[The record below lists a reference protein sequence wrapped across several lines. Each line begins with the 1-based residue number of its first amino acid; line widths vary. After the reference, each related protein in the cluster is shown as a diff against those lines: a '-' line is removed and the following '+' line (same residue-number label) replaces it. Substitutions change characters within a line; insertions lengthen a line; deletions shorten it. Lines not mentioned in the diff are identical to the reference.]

1 MVNLKN
7 EGWILKKLIVVRH
20 CSATGQERDAALT
33 IAGEKQA
40 HFLANFLIQNN
51 LQIESIISSPFTRAI
66 QSIAPFALRTNL
78 PVGEDER
85 LEERI
90 LSNNP
95 MEDWLQKLEYTFTN
109 IDIAFLGGESTKQAM
124 DRVASLIQDILQQ
137 EHQVTLLVTH
147 GNLLTLILKYF
158 DNRIGFLEWKNLSNP
173 DIYEITLDEQTTIHR
188 LWGKTV
194 ENCYTG

>member
-40 HFLANFLIQNN
+40 HFLADFLIQNN

-78 PVGEDER
+78 TVGEDER

-173 DIYEITLDEQTTIHR
+173 DIYEITIDEQTTIHR

-194 ENCYTG
+194 ENCYTR

>member
-7 EGWILKKLIVVRH
+7 EEWILKKLIVVRH

-40 HFLANFLIQNN
+40 HFLADFLIQNN

-158 DNRIGFLEWKNLSNP
+158 DNRISFLEWKNLSNP
-173 DIYEITLDEQTTIHR
+173 DIYEITIDEQTTIHR

-194 ENCYTG
+194 ENCYTR

>member
-40 HFLANFLIQNN
+40 HFLADFLIQNN

-173 DIYEITLDEQTTIHR
+173 DIYEITIDEQTTIHR

-194 ENCYTG
+194 ENCYTR

>member
-1 MVNLKN
+1 M
-7 EGWILKKLIVVRH
+7 KKLIAVRH

-40 HFLANFLIQNN
+40 HFLADFLIQNN

-137 EHQVTLLVTH
+137 KHQVTLLVTH

-158 DNRIGFLEWKNLSNP
+158 DNRIGFLAWKNLSNP
-173 DIYEITLDEQTTIHR
+173 DIYEITIDEQTTIHR

-194 ENCYTG
+194 ENCYTR

>member
-7 EGWILKKLIVVRH
+7 EGWILKKLIAVRH

-40 HFLANFLIQNN
+40 HFLADFLIQNN

-95 MEDWLQKLEYTFTN
+95 MKDWLQKLEYTFTN

-173 DIYEITLDEQTTIHR
+173 DIYEITIDEQTTIHR

-194 ENCYTG
+194 ENCYTR

>member
-1 MVNLKN
+1 M
-7 EGWILKKLIVVRH
+7 KKLIAVRH

-40 HFLANFLIQNN
+40 HFLADFLIQNN

-137 EHQVTLLVTH
+137 KHQVTLLVTH

-158 DNRIGFLEWKNLSNP
+158 DNRIGFLAWKNLSNP
-173 DIYEITLDEQTTIHR
+173 DIYEITIDEQTTIHR
-188 LWGKTV
+188 LWGDDR
-194 ENCYTG
+194 